1 MGLLSIFKR
10 QDESAAAVASAPDAV
25 VAARTR
31 ARRRLIGA
39 TLLLAL
45 GVIGFPLLFESQP
58 RPIPVDIPIEIPRK
72 ESVPA
77 LVLPPA
83 PTGQGIASA
92 PGTATLGATGRAAQ
106 TAAQAL
112 VQAPAPVPIEAP
124 AAAAKASAA
133 ALVAAGTA
141 ASSERP
147 ATAPS
152 TRPDDGRRAQA
163 LLDGRPPAAASP
175 TPRASDAAM
184 AMRLVVQVGAYSDAD
199 KLREARQKVEGLGLK
214 TYTQVVESD
223 AGRRTRVRVGPFA
236 SRDEA
241 EQAAARIR
249 SQGLPAAILV
259 L

>member
-25 VAARTR
+25 ATARTR

-83 PTGQGIASA
+83 PPGQGSASA
-92 PGTATLGATGRAAQ
+92 PGMAATARAAQ
-106 TAAQAL
+106 TAAQA
-112 VQAPAPVPIEAP
+112 PAPVPIE

-133 ALVAAGTA
+133 ALVAAGATA
-141 ASSERP
+141 VRP
-147 ATAPS
+147 AAAPG
-152 TRPDDGRRAQA
+152 TRPDDGQRAQA
-163 LLDGRPPAAASP
+163 LLDGRRPAAASAA
-175 TPRASDAAM
+175 PRASDAAM
-184 AMRLVVQVGAYSDAD
+184 TMRLVVQVGAYTDAD
-199 KLREARQKVEGLGLK
+199 KLREARQKVERLGLK
-214 TYTQVVESD
+214 TYTQVVELD

-241 EQAAARIR
+241 EQAATRIR